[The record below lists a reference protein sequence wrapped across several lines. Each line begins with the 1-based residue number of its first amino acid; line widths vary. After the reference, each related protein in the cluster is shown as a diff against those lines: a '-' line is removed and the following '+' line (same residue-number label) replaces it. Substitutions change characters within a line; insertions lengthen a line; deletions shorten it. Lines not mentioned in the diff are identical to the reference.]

1 MAGVWIEGRSTL
13 REVFRLLNARE
24 WDCNWLITDLECY
37 DYCGWEGCE
46 KWSRDQLFLSNQ
58 VLLHDVELRDMQ
70 FVWGILSAIPARYS
84 KEQVLSE
91 QLPSFESNRGES
103 RVLLPQHPLAFL
115 EISSED
121 SSSVTVIAK
130 DAKILQPLYQLPE
143 WTQDAERQNQQFCQ
157 MQRIVDQLINEL
169 GYGGMNE
176 WMQTNLL
183 FHLWHCLY
191 HHQPEKT
198 VQEKEIR
205 ELYLRISGNH
215 LSA

>member
-1 MAGVWIEGRSTL
+1 
-13 REVFRLLNARE
+13 
-24 WDCNWLITDLECY
+24 
-37 DYCGWEGCE
+37 
-46 KWSRDQLFLSNQ
+46 
-58 VLLHDVELRDMQ
+58 VELRDMQ

-84 KEQVLSE
+84 KERVLSE
-91 QLPSFESNRGES
+91 RLPSFESNGGES
-103 RVLLPQHPLAFL
+103 RALLPQHPLAFL

-130 DAKILQPLYQLPE
+130 EAKILQPLYQLPE

-157 MQRIVDQLINEL
+157 MRRIVDQLVDEL
-169 GYGGMNE
+169 GYGKMNE

-198 VQEKEIR
+198 VQEGEVR